1 MSDETVPQEQTQ
13 RERLIELLSELR
25 ETEDQIAP
33 HKKRMEE
40 IREEVSTIVAHT
52 GKVNLPG
59 LAEVYIT
66 SASVSFKYNT
76 GKMDNLVHELLE
88 TNPDLA
94 QRISALREV
103 SQRSGSLTI
112 KGSKKP

>member
-1 MSDETVPQEQTQ
+1 MTDWEIE
-13 RERLIELLSELR
+13 ERKNIDRLTELLSELR
-25 ETEDQIAP
+25 ETEDEIAP
-33 HKKRMEE
+33 HKKRIEQ

-76 GKMDNLVHELLE
+76 EQMDNLVHELLE
-88 TNPDLA
+88 THPDIA
-94 QRISALREV
+94 KQISALRER